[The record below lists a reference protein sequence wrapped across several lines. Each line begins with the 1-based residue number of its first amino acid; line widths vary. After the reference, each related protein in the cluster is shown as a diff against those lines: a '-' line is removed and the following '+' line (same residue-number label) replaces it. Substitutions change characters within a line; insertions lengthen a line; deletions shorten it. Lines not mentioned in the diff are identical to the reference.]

1 MQQDESQENLL
12 TDPNASK
19 FIPGA
24 VHYERSKHSNTQ
36 SFVDLVNYNSF
47 LKDEDQ
53 FGVVFE
59 DYTFE
64 SNQTQMIDWAFATG
78 CAYINLKGFNRP
90 ERSSKVDRFQEILET
105 IRSHAVETDSPIVA
119 SRLSSRQ
126 SQK

>member
-1 MQQDESQENLL
+1 M
-12 TDPNASK
+12 
-19 FIPGA
+19 
-24 VHYERSKHSNTQ
+24 
-36 SFVDLVNYNSF
+36 DLVNYNSF

-59 DYTFE
+59 DYNFE
-64 SNQTQMIDWAFATG
+64 SNQTQVMDWAFATG

-105 IRSHAVETDSPIVA
+105 IRSHSTETDGPIIAA